1 MNIDLNNAFFAVMG
15 VGMGVHWFYSGF
27 RELKLSR
34 TIQNTPTSRI
44 ATGAVGTNVEIH
56 GEIFDQ
62 GDEWVQAPISGKAC
76 AFYSVEIQKL
86 VRRKN
91 SRHWVKI
98 DQFFSVPEF
107 HLDDGSGA
115 YARVVVKGANI
126 KWKKGS
132 LQKLKLRSSEMSSMP
147 ANLMLAL
154 TQNAHQLK
162 SFKIK
167 QGSWWNSKEYRFLE
181 RCFLPGE
188 KIYAIGF
195 ADSGLKLPKKEK
207 LKFQNFLQAKKMI
220 EANPEE
226 YSRFDTNDDGVFD
239 EGELERGAT
248 RLGNQLEQETRV
260 IQAVEKTP
268 EIKMVLMKRKP
279 YPFIISNIPE
289 KDLMK
294 SISLLA
300 TLKVWGGPV
309 ATLAGAAYLL
319 YIFSGQLSFP
329 F

>member
-1 MNIDLNNAFFAVMG
+1 
-15 VGMGVHWFYSGF
+15 
-27 RELKLSR
+27 
-34 TIQNTPTSRI
+34 
-44 ATGAVGTNVEIH
+44 
-56 GEIFDQ
+56 
-62 GDEWVQAPISGKAC
+62 
-76 AFYSVEIQKL
+76 VEIQKL

-115 YARVVVKGANI
+115 YARVVVRGADI
-126 KWKKGS
+126 KWKKSG
-132 LQKLKLRSSEMSSMP
+132 LQKLQLRSSEMSSMP
-147 ANLMLAL
+147 ATLLLAL

-188 KIYAIGF
+188 KIYIIGF
-195 ADSGLKLPKKEK
+195 ADSGLKLPAREK
-207 LKFQNFLQAKKMI
+207 LKFQSFLQAKKMI
-220 EANPEE
+220 EGNPEE
-226 YSRFDTNDDGVFD
+226 YYRFDTNQDGVYD
-239 EGELERGAT
+239 EDELEHGAT
-248 RLGNQLEQETRV
+248 RLGIQLQQETRV
-260 IQAVEKTP
+260 IQAVEKAPVEKTP
-268 EIKMVLMKRKP
+268 EIKMVFKKHKP

-289 KDLMK
+289 KNLMK
-294 SISLLA
+294 KISLMA

-319 YIFSGQLSFP
+319 YIFSA
-329 F
+329 